1 MFGISHQKDLAS
13 LGIIQP
19 QPRFE
24 LVLRPSVAQ
33 HLQGKGEGTTI
44 GVIVD
49 HDSGSLSFRVNGSH
63 LLPACSS
70 LEKNASLLPWVS
82 LVFRQ
87 DSVGF
92 VSRYVRTGL
101 EPRIR

>member
-1 MFGISHQKDLAS
+1 M
-13 LGIIQP
+13 
-19 QPRFE
+19 
-24 LVLRPSVAQ
+24 AQ

-92 VSRYVRTGL
+92 VSRYVRTGEDDIEL
-101 EPRIR
+101 SRERIVTLASSQTGTW